1 VPPGS
6 APDQTRRFGA
16 LGPTIETALR
26 SEFFERFQLQEA
38 GGQIEAPGTLVQFRT
53 RGDNFRDLY
62 RLDVLAAP
70 TGEIARMELTV
81 RRTFIEGNEGLFA
94 QELVNAFLLAAVPD
108 AGADTLR
115 EFLAEMNEVGRN
127 GETTGYFTFR
137 GRHPEWTVKAGSSRL
152 LLANRSLPD
161 GASLVVQIA

>member
-1 VPPGS
+1 M
-6 APDQTRRFGA
+6 
-16 LGPTIETALR
+16 
-26 SEFFERFQLQEA
+26 EA
-38 GGQIEAPGTLVQFRT
+38 RGTLVQFCT
-53 RGDNFRDLY
+53 RGDKFRDLY

-81 RRTFIEGNEGLFA
+81 RRNFIEGNEGPFA

-108 AGADTLR
+108 TGADTLR
-115 EFLAEMNEVGRN
+115 EFLAEMKEVGRN
-127 GETTGYFTFR
+127 GETTGYLTFR
-137 GRHPEWTVKAGSSRL
+137 GRHPEWTAETGSSRL